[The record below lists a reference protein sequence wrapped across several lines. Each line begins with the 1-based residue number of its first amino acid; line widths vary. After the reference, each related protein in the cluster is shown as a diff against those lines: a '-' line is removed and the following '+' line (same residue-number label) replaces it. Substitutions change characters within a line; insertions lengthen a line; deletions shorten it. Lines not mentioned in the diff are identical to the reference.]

1 MSEASSFTDLVVSD
15 QGAVRCLMLN
25 RPQSKNGL
33 TIELVAALK
42 QAVLDAGEQDSVRA
56 VLLLGSGGSFCSGL
70 DLKAAVEMVQS
81 MHSADGSVPGLS
93 NEERM
98 RHYFHGVIRALRSL
112 PKPVLAYVDGPAA
125 GFGCDLALACDLRV
139 GTARASFAELFVRR
153 GLMPDGGSTY
163 TLPRLVGVGKAL
175 ELMML
180 GDTVAAPEAQRLGLL
195 NSVVDSDEAAAAY
208 AQRLAAGPP
217 LVLRAIKQAVYAAL
231 DGSLEEALEGEVRG
245 QMGLLR
251 TADFAE
257 GMNAFFNK
265 RPPHF
270 TGH

>member
-1 MSEASSFTDLVVSD
+1 MSETPSFTDLLISD
-15 QGAVRCLMLN
+15 QGAVRCLTLN

-42 QAVLDAGEQDSVRA
+42 QAVLDAGEQDGVRA
-56 VLLLGSGGSFCSGL
+56 VLLTGSGGSFCSGL

-81 MHSADGSVPGLS
+81 MHSHDGSAPTLS

-98 RHYFHGVIRALRSL
+98 RSYFHGLIRALRSID
-112 PKPVLAYVDGPAA
+112 KPVLAFVDGPAA

-139 GTARASFAELFVRR
+139 GTSRASFAELFVRR

-180 GDTVAAPEAQRLGLL
+180 GDTVTATEAGRLGLL
-195 NSVVDSDEAAAAY
+195 NTVVDSEAEAAAY
-208 AQRLAAGPP
+208 AGRLAAGPP
-217 LVLRAIKQAVYAAL
+217 LVLRAIKHAVYAAL
-231 DGSLEEALEGEVRG
+231 DSSLEEALEGEVRG
-245 QMGLLR
+245 QMKLLR

>member
-1 MSEASSFTDLVVSD
+1 MSEKPPFTDLQISD
-15 QGAVRCLMLN
+15 QHAVRYLTLN
-25 RPQSKNGL
+25 RPASKNGL
-33 TIELVAALK
+33 TVELVSALK
-42 QAVLDAGEQDSVRA
+42 QAILDAGEEGSVRA
-56 VLLLGSGGSFCSGL
+56 VVLTGSGGSFCSGL

-81 MHSADGSVPGLS
+81 MHSQDAGSPTLS
-93 NEERM
+93 NEDRM
-98 RHYFHGVIRALRSL
+98 RNYFHGLIRAVRNIS
-112 PKPVLAYVDGPAA
+112 KPVIAFVDGPAA
-125 GFGCDLALACDLRV
+125 GFGCDLALACDLRI
-139 GTARASFAELFVRR
+139 GTKAASFAELFVRR

-180 GDTVAAPEAQRLGLL
+180 GDAVPADEALRLGLL
-195 NSVVDSDEAAAAY
+195 NSIVDGAEAAGQY
-208 AQRLAAGPP
+208 AGRLAAGPP
-217 LVLRAIKQAVYAAL
+217 LVLREIKRAVYAAL
-231 DGSLEEALEGEVRG
+231 DSSLEEALEHEVRG
-245 QMGLLR
+245 QMKLLR

>member
-1 MSEASSFTDLVVSD
+1 MSDSPSYTDLLISD
-15 QGAVRCLMLN
+15 QGAVRCLTLN

-33 TIELVAALK
+33 TVELVTALK
-42 QAVLDAGEQDSVRA
+42 GAVLAAGEQGSVRA
-56 VLLLGSGGSFCSGL
+56 VLLSGSAGSFCSGL

-81 MHSADGSVPGLS
+81 MHTSDGSAPSLS
-93 NEERM
+93 NEDRM
-98 RHYFHGVIRALRSL
+98 RNYFHGLIRAIRQIG
-112 PKPVLAYVDGPAA
+112 KPVLAYVDGPAA

-139 GTARASFAELFVRR
+139 GSARASFAELFVRR

-180 GDTVAAPEAQRLGLL
+180 GDTVNAAEAQRLGLL
-195 NSVVDSDEAAAAY
+195 NAVVEGEADAASW

-217 LVLRAIKQAVYAAL
+217 LVLRAIKHAVYAAL
-231 DGSLEEALEGEVRG
+231 DSSMEEALDGEVRG
-245 QMGLLR
+245 QMKLLR

>member
-1 MSEASSFTDLVVSD
+1 MSETPAFTDLLKSD
-15 QGAVRCLMLN
+15 QGAVRCLTLN
-25 RPQSKNGL
+25 RPHSKNGL
-33 TIELVAALK
+33 TVELVAALK
-42 QAVLDAGEQDSVRA
+42 QAVLDAGEEGSVRA
-56 VLLLGSGGSFCSGL
+56 VLISGSGGSFCSGL

-81 MHSADGSVPGLS
+81 MHSADGSAPSLS
-93 NEERM
+93 NEDRM
-98 RHYFHGVIRALRSL
+98 RNYFHGLIRAIRHIG
-112 PKPVLAYVDGPAA
+112 KPVLAYVDGPAA

-139 GTARASFAELFVRR
+139 GSSRASFAELFVRR

-180 GDTVAAPEAQRLGLL
+180 GDAVAAPEALRLGLL
-195 NSVVDSDEAAAAY
+195 NSVVESEADALAY
-208 AQRLAAGPP
+208 AGRLAAGPP
-217 LVLRAIKQAVYAAL
+217 LVLEAIKRSVYAAL

-245 QMGLLR
+245 QMKLLR

-265 RPPHF
+265 RPPQF

>member
-1 MSEASSFTDLVVSD
+1 MSENPPFTDLLISD
-15 QGAVRCLMLN
+15 QHAVRCLTLN

-42 QAVLDAGEQDSVRA
+42 QAILDAGEEGSVRA
-56 VLLLGSGGSFCSGL
+56 VLISGSGGSFCSGL
-70 DLKAAVEMVQS
+70 DLKAAVEMVQA
-81 MHSADGSVPGLS
+81 MHSQDTGSPTIS
-93 NEERM
+93 NEDRL
-98 RHYFHGVIRALRSL
+98 RNYFHGLIRAVRSIS
-112 PKPVLAYVDGPAA
+112 KPVVAFVDGPAA
-125 GFGCDLALACDLRV
+125 GFGCDLAVACDLRV

-163 TLPRLVGVGKAL
+163 TLPRLISVGRAL

-180 GDTVAAPEAQRLGLL
+180 GESVPAEEALRIGLL
-195 NSVVDSDEAAAAY
+195 NAILEDSSLAMQY

-217 LVLRAIKQAVYAAL
+217 LVLREIKRAVYDAL
-231 DGSLEEALEGEVRG
+231 DGSLDQALEGEVRG
-245 QMGLLR
+245 QMKLLR

-257 GMNAFFNK
+257 GMNAFFTK